1 MVLNLRKQNHDYK
14 NDIET
19 LTKNISEQNKHIDSL
34 KSELIQANN
43 SLI

>member
-19 LTKNISEQNKHIDSL
+19 LIKNISEQNKHIDSL
-34 KSELIQANN
+34 KNELIQANN